1 MGEPIVEMLPLRDK
15 NFVNKFII
23 PLVVDSLYTLYGIEQ
38 VPMRFVAILQGK
50 QKFRPENLI
59 VFLELLVFTYIAP
72 TIWVKSIKN
81 KFIFKIQFEYANVF
95 QLAIGIIVKAR
106 TQYKLL
112 I

>member
-72 TIWVKSIKN
+72 TIWVKSIKIN
-81 KFIFKIQFEYANVF
+81 SYLKFNLSTPTFSSW
-95 QLAIGIIVKAR
+95 QLA
-106 TQYKLL
+106 
-112 I
+112 